1 MPRATDV
8 ETPIGDSPSASGHS
22 TDQADAALNRR
33 RRRHQRI
40 ITALKS
46 LRFGCF
52 LGMVAAAALCVIC
65 GSGIAKVLLKLPLLS
80 WKGPSAAPCSCGR
93 AESSSGPS
101 RAMTA
106 TARATGS

>member
-8 ETPIGDSPSASGHS
+8 DYPIDGSPSASGYS
-22 TDQADAALNRR
+22 ADQADAALNRR

-40 ITALKS
+40 ITALTS

-65 GSGIAKVLLKLPLLS
+65 GSWSAFTD
-80 WKGPSAAPCSCGR
+80 GPVAWVMVGR
-93 AESSSGPS
+93 LDAVGWP
-101 RAMTA
+101 R
-106 TARATGS
+106 

>member
-8 ETPIGDSPSASGHS
+8 DYPIDGSPSASGYS
-22 TDQADAALNRR
+22 ADQADAALNRR

-40 ITALKS
+40 IAALTS

-65 GSGIAKVLLKLPLLS
+65 GSGIAR
-80 WKGPSAAPCSCGR
+80 CC
-93 AESSSGPS
+93 SSSPCCPG
-101 RAMTA
+101 RGW
-106 TARATGS
+106 R